1 MKWRK
6 LFRTLHRD
14 IGYTAAALTIA
25 YAISGVAVNHIED
38 WNPSYAF
45 DESAVDVGPLP
56 TGSYE
61 QMQHHVVAELG
72 IDPAT
77 VKGHFMETEL
87 ELRVFLTDGAEVR
100 VDVRDGRG
108 VMKSVATR
116 PFLYEVNALHLN
128 NIKGM
133 WTWVADLFAIALLM
147 LVTTG
152 VFLLPGRQGIAGRG
166 KWFLGAGFAVPAVFI
181 GYMYYGA

>member
-25 YAISGVAVNHIED
+25 YAISGVAVNHIAD

-61 QMQHHVVAELG
+61 QMQRHVVAELG
-72 IDPAT
+72 IDPAS
-77 VKGHFMETEL
+77 VKGHFMETG
-87 ELRVFLTDGAEVR
+87 RSSACSSPTVR
-100 VDVRDGRG
+100 KCGSTCAMG
-108 VMKSVATR
+108 EA
-116 PFLYEVNALHLN
+116 
-128 NIKGM
+128 
-133 WTWVADLFAIALLM
+133 
-147 LVTTG
+147 
-152 VFLLPGRQGIAGRG
+152 
-166 KWFLGAGFAVPAVFI
+166 
-181 GYMYYGA
+181 